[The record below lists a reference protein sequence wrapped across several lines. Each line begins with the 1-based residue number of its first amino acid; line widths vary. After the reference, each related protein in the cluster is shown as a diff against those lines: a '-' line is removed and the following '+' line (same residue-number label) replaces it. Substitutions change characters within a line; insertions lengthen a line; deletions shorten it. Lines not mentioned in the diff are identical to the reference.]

1 MNKKLE
7 AAYTLNAKK
16 QNKLKSGRITQVQT
30 YLSKQL
36 NFYAIVV
43 NLLPLHW
50 FYCNLNMAA
59 NT

>member
-1 MNKKLE
+1 MNKKLK

-16 QNKLKSGRITQVQT
+16 QNKLKSGRNTQVQT
-30 YLSKQL
+30 YLSKEL

-50 FYCNLNMAA
+50 FYRNLNMAA